1 MPIKNFCAG
10 SHLDQVTNHR
20 NNKTTSRAA
29 VMSILNGTPDLRHRV
44 AATATDQQNDLIQ
57 PRGQLRTDLEDL

>member
-1 MPIKNFCAG
+1 
-10 SHLDQVTNHR
+10 
-20 NNKTTSRAA
+20 
-29 VMSILNGTPDLRHRV
+29 MSILNGTPDLRHRV